1 MTEPTRVTPQDID
14 VVAEKLAKFAEQ
26 LPQQERNILGWII
39 ARASAA
45 SEQDVSGYLSGFGTT
60 AATPTLQ
67 TGLFSGSALSPAL
80 RSAAGLGAVRPGG
93 GAAAGITVSWSW

>member
-1 MTEPTRVTPQDID
+1 MTEPTRVTPED
-14 VVAEKLAKFAEQ
+14 VDAVAEKLAKFAEQ

-45 SEQDVSGYLSGFGTT
+45 SEQDVSGYLSGLGTT
-60 AATPTLQ
+60 APTPTLQ

-80 RSAAGLGAVRPGG
+80 RTAAGLGALRPGLG
-93 GAAAGITVSWSW
+93 SAASISVSWGW

>member
-14 VVAEKLAKFAEQ
+14 AVAEKLAKFAEQ

-45 SEQDVSGYLSGFGTT
+45 SEQDVSGYLSGLGT
-60 AATPTLQ
+60 ALPAPT
-67 TGLFSGSALSPAL
+67 TGLYSGSALSPAL
-80 RSAAGLGAVRPGG
+80 RTAAGLGAVRPGLG
-93 GAAAGITVSWSW
+93 PAASLTISWGW